1 MRDTLK
7 PDVPSTSTALL
18 VNASDIASETQSV
31 DLPDDTINTP
41 TTPENKSKDLDVYK
55 ERLRKSKE
63 RNASLR
69 EKLFQE
75 RGLRRKLLKV
85 EYSRVMFH
93 DK

>member
-1 MRDTLK
+1 MQ
-7 PDVPSTSTALL
+7 PDVPSTSTALT
-18 VNASDIASETQSV
+18 VSASDIAIETHSV
-31 DLPDDTINTP
+31 DLPNDTVNTP
-41 TTPENKSKDLDVYK
+41 TTPENNSKDLDVYK

-69 EKLFQE
+69 KKLFQE

-93 DK
+93 DI

>member
-7 PDVPSTSTALL
+7 PDVPSTALL

-31 DLPDDTINTP
+31 DLPDETINTP

-69 EKLFQE
+69 KKLFQE

>member
-31 DLPDDTINTP
+31 DLPDETINTP

-69 EKLFQE
+69 KKLFQE

>member
-1 MRDTLK
+1 LRDTLK
-7 PDVPSTSTALL
+7 PDVPSTSTAQL

-31 DLPDDTINTP
+31 DLPDETINTP

-69 EKLFQE
+69 KKLFQE

-85 EYSRVMFH
+85 Q
-93 DK
+93 

>member
-1 MRDTLK
+1 MK
-7 PDVPSTSTALL
+7 PDVPSTALL
-18 VNASDIASETQSV
+18 VNASDIVSETQSV
-31 DLPDDTINTP
+31 DLPDETINTP

-69 EKLFQE
+69 KKLFQE